1 MKLLSAIVNTVK
13 ASPVKSAAVVV
24 GSAGVIAGSVYAV
37 KKYRTIKSSKA
48 IQVVEANV
56 PEANVPEANVP
67 EAKTA
72 PAVNSKAKA

>member
-37 KKYRTIKSSKA
+37 KKYRTIKSAKA

-56 PEANVPEANVP
+56 PEANAP